1 MFIINE
7 LSIAMIKLRNYVC
20 RKYNHHIYF
29 YDQMHTD

>member
-7 LSIAMIKLRNYVC
+7 PSIGMIKLNYVC

-29 YDQMHTD
+29 YNQMHID